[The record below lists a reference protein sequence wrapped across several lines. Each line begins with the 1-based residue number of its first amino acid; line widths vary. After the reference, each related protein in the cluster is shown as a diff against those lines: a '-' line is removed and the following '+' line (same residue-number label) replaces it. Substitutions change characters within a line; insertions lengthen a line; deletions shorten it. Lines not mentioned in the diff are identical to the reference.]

1 MSLEIIEYTYN
12 DANSISEIIATIK
25 QRTGLELTSL
35 GSAYYEA
42 VPFNVRFPDMEES
55 QKIDIL
61 EFTFSGTFFIDAA
74 NHFLCYTVGTGMD
87 DYDYVDNVYRA
98 IVYDF
103 NGVLAN
109 VSYMHETNWEYTM
122 NMRMKNTTYSYHE
135 NDYSK
140 NDITLVPLRVYACNH
155 NDSDNRKRVKGF
167 IKNCYVNYERKFQ
180 RGLKFIDQNRNEF
193 VTLGGYLLYY
203 NGKHK

>member
-1 MSLEIIEYTYN
+1 MSLEIIEYTHN

-35 GSAYYEA
+35 GDAYYEA

-55 QKIDIL
+55 QKINIQT
-61 EFTFSGTFFIDAA
+61 FTFSGTFFIDAT
-74 NHFLCYTVGTGMD
+74 NHFLCYTVGNGMD
-87 DYDYVDNVYRA
+87 DYRYVDNLYRA

-103 NGVLAN
+103 NGLLAN
-109 VSYMHETNWEYTM
+109 VSMNTERNWNAM
-122 NMRMKNTTYSYHE
+122 NIDMYNGGYLE

-140 NDITLVPLRVYACNH
+140 NDITLVPLRVYGCNH
-155 NDSDNRKRVKGF
+155 DNDSTNRKYGKGF

-180 RGLKFIDQNRNEF
+180 RNLKFIDQNRNEF
-193 VTLGGYLLYY
+193 ITLGGYLLYY

>member
-12 DANSISEIIATIK
+12 DSNSISEIIDTIK

-35 GSAYYEA
+35 GSSTNNME
-42 VPFNVRFPDMEES
+42 PFNVRFPDMEES
-55 QKIDIL
+55 QKVEIL
-61 EFTFSGTFFIDAA
+61 TFTSSGAFFIDAT
-74 NHFLCYTVGTGMD
+74 NHFLCYTVSSGVGTYNCVD
-87 DYDYVDNVYRA
+87 DLYRA

-109 VSYMHETNWEYTM
+109 VSYASRRLWQSVM
-122 NMRMKNTTYSYHE
+122 NINMYDGAYLE
-135 NDYSK
+135 NDSSK
-140 NDITLVPLRVYACNH
+140 NDITLGPLRVYSRNH
-155 NDSDNRKRVKGF
+155 NSDSTNSKYVKGF
-167 IKNCYVNYERKFQ
+167 VKNCYVNYERKFQ

-193 VTLGGYLLYY
+193 ITLGGYLLYY

>member
-1 MSLEIIEYTYN
+1 MSLEIIEYTYDN
-12 DANSISEIIATIK
+12 ENSANSKSEIIATIK

-35 GSAYYEA
+35 GPAEYEA
-42 VPFNVRFPDMEES
+42 VPFNVRFPDMAES

-61 EFTFSGTFFIDAA
+61 DFTFSGTFFIDAA
-74 NHFLCYTVGTGMD
+74 NHFLCYTVGNGMA
-87 DYDYVDNVYRA
+87 DYKYVDNVYRA

-109 VSYMHETNWEYTM
+109 VSYMHELNWDRTM
-122 NMRMKNTTYSYHE
+122 NVRMENTEYSYPE

-140 NDITLVPLRVYACNH
+140 NDITLGPLRVYAGNH
-155 NDSDNRKRVKGF
+155 NAYENRKYVKGF

-180 RGLKFIDQNRNEF
+180 RNIKFIDQNGNRF
-193 VTLGGYLLYY
+193 VTLGGYILY
-203 NGKHK
+203 KID

>member
-35 GSAYYEA
+35 GSATYSM
-42 VPFNVRFPDMEES
+42 VPFNVRFPDMKES
-55 QKIDIL
+55 QKISIQ
-61 EFTFSGTFFIDAA
+61 EFTFSGTFFIDAT
-74 NHFLCYTVGTGMD
+74 NHFLCYTVGNGMD
-87 DYDYVDNVYRA
+87 DYNYVDNLYRA

-109 VSYMHETNWEYTM
+109 VSMRIECDWSQTM
-122 NMRMKNTTYSYHE
+122 NIDMRFGNYLE

-140 NDITLVPLRVYACNH
+140 NDITLGPLKVWACNH
-155 NDSDNRKRVKGF
+155 SSDSNNRKYVKGF

-180 RGLKFIDQNRNEF
+180 RNLKFIDQNGNEF
-193 VTLGGYLLYY
+193 ITLGGYLLYY

>member
-12 DANSISEIIATIK
+12 DSNSISEIIATIK

-35 GSAYYEA
+35 GSASNSME
-42 VPFNVRFPDMEES
+42 PFNVRFPDMEES
-55 QKIDIL
+55 QKIDIQ
-61 EFTFSGTFFIDAA
+61 EFTFSGTFFIDAT
-74 NHFLCYTVGTGMD
+74 NHFLCYTVGDGMGN
-87 DYDYVDNVYRA
+87 YNYVDNLYRA

-109 VSYMHETNWEYTM
+109 VSMHTECAWSKSM
-122 NMRMKNTTYSYHE
+122 NIDMMHGIYLE

-140 NDITLVPLRVYACNH
+140 NDITLGPLKVWACDVYSSA
-155 NDSDNRKRVKGF
+155 DTKYAKGF
-167 IKNCYVNYERKFQ
+167 IKNCYLNYERKFQ
-180 RGLKFIDQNRNEF
+180 RGLKFIDQNGNEF
-193 VTLGGYLLYY
+193 ITLGGYLLYY

>member
-35 GSAYYEA
+35 GSAEYEA

-61 EFTFSGTFFIDAA
+61 EFTLSGTFFIDAA
-74 NHFLCYTVGTGMD
+74 NHFLCYTVGNGMD
-87 DYDYVDNVYRA
+87 EYDYVDNVYRA

-109 VSYMHETNWEYTM
+109 VSYMHKMSWDHTM
-122 NMRMKNTTYSYHE
+122 NMRMDNTAYSYLE

-140 NDITLVPLRVYACNH
+140 NDITLGPLRVYAGNY
-155 NDSDNRKRVKGF
+155 NDSDNRKYVKGF

-180 RGLKFIDQNRNEF
+180 KCLKFIDGNRNEF
-193 VTLGGYLLYY
+193 VTLGGYLLYK
-203 NGKHK
+203 NN

>member
-12 DANSISEIIATIK
+12 DANSINEIIATIK

-35 GSAYYEA
+35 GSASSGMI
-42 VPFNVRFPDMEES
+42 PFNVRFPDMEES
-55 QKIDIL
+55 QRVDIQK
-61 EFTFSGTFFIDAA
+61 FIFSGTFFINAT
-74 NHFLCYTVGTGMD
+74 NHFLCYTVGTGTD
-87 DYDYVDNVYRA
+87 DYTYVDNLYRA

-109 VSYMHETNWEYTM
+109 VSYTLERSWHYAINI
-122 NMRMKNTTYSYHE
+122 NMRDGDYLE

-140 NDITLVPLRVYACNH
+140 NNITLVPLRVYGA
-155 NDSDNRKRVKGF
+155 DVYQSPDTKYAKGF

-180 RGLKFIDQNRNEF
+180 RNLKFIDQNGNKF
-193 VTLGGYLLYY
+193 VTLGGYLLY
-203 NGKHK
+203 KID

>member
-12 DANSISEIIATIK
+12 DSNSISEIIDTIK

-35 GSAYYEA
+35 DSAIY
-42 VPFNVRFPDMEES
+42 FNVRFPDMEES
-55 QKIDIL
+55 QKIEIQTL
-61 EFTFSGTFFIDAA
+61 TFSGTFFIDAT
-74 NHFLCYTVGTGMD
+74 NHFLCYTVGTGMGN
-87 DYDYVDNVYRA
+87 YDYADKLYRA

-109 VSYMHETNWEYTM
+109 VIVSTECSWSQMMNIDMRNASYL
-122 NMRMKNTTYSYHE
+122 E

-155 NDSDNRKRVKGF
+155 DNDSTNLKYVKGF
-167 IKNCYVNYERKFQ
+167 VKNCYVNYERKFQ
-180 RGLKFIDQNRNEF
+180 RGLKFIDQKGNEF
-193 VTLGGYLLYY
+193 ITLGGYLLYY

>member
-1 MSLEIIEYTYN
+1 MSLEIIEYTYK

-35 GSAYYEA
+35 GAAEYSME
-42 VPFNVRFPDMEES
+42 PFNVRFPDMEES
-55 QKIDIL
+55 QKVEIQT
-61 EFTFSGTFFIDAA
+61 FTFSGTFFIDVT
-74 NHFLCYTVGTGMD
+74 NHFLCYTVGDGMG
-87 DYDYVDNVYRA
+87 DYRYVDNLYRA

-109 VSYMHETNWEYTM
+109 VSCNTEREWSQMM
-122 NMRMKNTTYSYHE
+122 NIDMRYGQYLN

-140 NDITLVPLRVYACNH
+140 NDITLVPLRVYGMDAYH
-155 NDSDNRKRVKGF
+155 NSDTKYVKGF

-180 RGLKFIDQNRNEF
+180 RNLKFIDQNGNRF
-193 VTLGGYLLYY
+193 VTLGGYLLY
-203 NGKHK
+203 KID

>member
-1 MSLEIIEYTYN
+1 MSLEIIEYTHN
-12 DANSISEIIATIK
+12 NANSISEIIATIK

-35 GSAYYEA
+35 GSASSSME
-42 VPFNVRFPDMEES
+42 PFNVRFPDMEES
-55 QKIDIL
+55 QKVSIQT
-61 EFTFSGTFFIDAA
+61 FTFSGTFFIDAA
-74 NHFLCYTVGTGMD
+74 NHFLWYTVGNGMD

-109 VSYMHETNWEYTM
+109 VSYMTERAWESFM
-122 NMRMKNTTYSYHE
+122 NINMYNGGYLE

-140 NDITLVPLRVYACNH
+140 NDITLGPLRVYACNH
-155 NDSDNRKRVKGF
+155 NEYENRKYVNGF

-180 RGLKFIDQNRNEF
+180 RNIKFIDQNGNRF
-193 VTLGGYLLYY
+193 VTLGGYLLY
-203 NGKHK
+203 KID

>member
-12 DANSISEIIATIK
+12 DSNSISEIIATIK

-35 GSAYYEA
+35 GSASYSME
-42 VPFNVRFPDMEES
+42 PFNVRFPDMEES
-55 QKIDIL
+55 QKINIL
-61 EFTFSGTFFIDAA
+61 EFTFSGTFFIDAT
-74 NHFLCYTVGTGMD
+74 NHFLCYTVGNGMD
-87 DYDYVDNVYRA
+87 DYDYVDNLYRA

-109 VSYMHETNWEYTM
+109 VSMYNKCSWSQMM
-122 NMRMKNTTYSYHE
+122 NIDMNNGAYLE

-155 NDSDNRKRVKGF
+155 DNDSNNRKWVKGF
-167 IKNCYVNYERKFQ
+167 VKNCYLNYERKFQ
-180 RGLKFIDQNRNEF
+180 RGLKFIDQNGNEF
-193 VTLGGYLLYY
+193 VTLGGYLLYK
-203 NGKHK
+203 NN